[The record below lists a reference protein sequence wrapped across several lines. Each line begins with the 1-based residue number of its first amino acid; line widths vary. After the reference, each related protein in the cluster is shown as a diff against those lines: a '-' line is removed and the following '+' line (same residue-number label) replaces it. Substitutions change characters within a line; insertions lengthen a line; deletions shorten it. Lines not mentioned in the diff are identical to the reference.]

1 MNNTERIDRFLR
13 GDLPEEEKKAL
24 ETELSQNADLASE
37 LALQKDMEA
46 FLRKQSQRAALRDQ
60 LQAVGGEFFQSTE
73 KTAEPGRIVSLPRR
87 QTLRW
92 VIGIAATVTLLL
104 VARFL
109 LQPNLYDQFA
119 QHPPLAMIEKSN
131 EAQDNLAAMEAA
143 FNQEDYARALPLLEA
158 YQRQK
163 PDDLQVELYLGICWL
178 ETQQYAKAN
187 AVFQKISQTE
197 SSFKDY
203 GQWYLALSYL
213 KQGNKTA
220 CRKILLEVPAES
232 EFAAKA
238 QQLLKRL

>member
-13 GDLPEEEKKAL
+13 GDLPAEEKKAL

-37 LALQKDMEA
+37 LALQKDMEV
-46 FLRKQSQRAALRDQ
+46 FLRKQTQRAALRDQ
-60 LQAVGGEFFQSTE
+60 LQAVGGEFFQPTE
-73 KTAEPGRIVSLPRR
+73 KAEPGRIVSLPRR

-143 FNQEDYARALPLLEA
+143 FNQQDYARALPLLQA

-163 PDDLQVELYLGICWL
+163 PEDLQVELYLGICWL

-187 AVFQKISQTE
+187 AVFQKISETE

-220 CRKILLEVPAES
+220 CRKTLQEVPAES

-238 QQLLKRL
+238 QKLLKRL

>member
-1 MNNTERIDRFLR
+1 MNNTERIDLFLR
-13 GDLPEEEKKAL
+13 GELPAEEKKIL

-46 FLRKQSQRAALRDQ
+46 FLLKQTQRAALRDQ

-73 KTAEPGRIVSLPRR
+73 KTEAGRIVSLPRR

-104 VARFL
+104 VTRFL

-131 EAQDNLAAMEAA
+131 EVQDNLAAMEAA
-143 FNQEDYARALPLLEA
+143 FNQQDYARALPLLQA
-158 YQRQK
+158 YQLQK
-163 PDDLQVELYLGICWL
+163 PEDLQVELYLGICWL

-213 KQGNKTA
+213 KQGNKTT

-232 EFAAKA
+232 EFAQKA
-238 QQLLKRL
+238 QKLLKRL

>member
-13 GDLPEEEKKAL
+13 GELPEDEKKAL
-24 ETELSQNADLASE
+24 ETELSQNADLATE

-46 FLRKQSQRAALRDQ
+46 FLRKQTQRAALQDQ
-60 LQAVGGEFFQSTE
+60 LQAVGGEFFQTFE
-73 KTAEPGRIVSLPRR
+73 KAEPGRIISLPRR

-92 VIGIAATVTLLL
+92 VIGIAASIALLL

-131 EAQDNLAAMEAA
+131 EVQDNLAAMEAA
-143 FNQEDYARALPLLEA
+143 FNQQDYARALPLLQA

-163 PDDLQVELYLGICWL
+163 PEDLQVELYLGICWL

-238 QQLLKRL
+238 QKLLKRL

>member
-13 GDLPEEEKKAL
+13 GELPADEKKAL
-24 ETELSQNADLASE
+24 ETELSQNADLATE
-37 LALQKDMEA
+37 LALQKDMET

-60 LQAVGGEFFQSTE
+60 LRAVGGEFFQPTE
-73 KTAEPGRIVSLPRR
+73 KAEPGRIVSLPRR

-131 EAQDNLAAMEAA
+131 EVQDNLAAMEAA
-143 FNQEDYARALPLLEA
+143 FNQQDYARALPLLEA

-163 PDDLQVELYLGICWL
+163 PEDLQVELYLGICWL

-187 AVFQKISQTE
+187 TVFQKISQTE

-238 QQLLKRL
+238 QKLLKRL

>member
-46 FLRKQSQRAALRDQ
+46 FLRKQTQRAALRDQ
-60 LQAVGGEFFQSTE
+60 LQAVGGEFFQTSE
-73 KTAEPGRIVSLPRR
+73 KAEPGRIVSLPRR

-143 FNQEDYARALPLLEA
+143 FNQQDYARALPLLEA

-163 PDDLQVELYLGICWL
+163 PEDLQVELYLGICWL

-238 QQLLKRL
+238 QNLLKRL

>member
-13 GDLPEEEKKAL
+13 GELPEEEKKAL

-46 FLRKQSQRAALRDQ
+46 FLRKQTQRAALRDQ
-60 LQAVGGEFFQSTE
+60 LQAVGGEFFQPAE
-73 KTAEPGRIVSLPRR
+73 KAEPGRIVSLPRR

-143 FNQEDYARALPLLEA
+143 FNQQDYARALPLLEA

-163 PDDLQVELYLGICWL
+163 PEDLQVELYLGICWL

-187 AVFQKISQTE
+187 TVFQKISQTE

-238 QQLLKRL
+238 QKLLKRL